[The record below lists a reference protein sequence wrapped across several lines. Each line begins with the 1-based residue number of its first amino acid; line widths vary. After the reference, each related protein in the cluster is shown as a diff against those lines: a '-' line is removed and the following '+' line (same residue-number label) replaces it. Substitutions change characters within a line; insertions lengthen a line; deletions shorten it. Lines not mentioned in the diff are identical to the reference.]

1 MLDVPTPYADRFR
14 RSRAA
19 AILCVCA
26 FSAPLGCSG
35 SAESHAEIRVH
46 RNVVNVISE
55 EAASGVH
62 DFLDTGGP
70 GALQNAVRAFY
81 RSFSDDYD
89 FLFLLTDDGGTQP
102 AAEGRAMV
110 VHRPAIAGTGID
122 EATDFEGY
130 PPHLRAVLAV
140 RGGVAFGVGVMGPWA
155 HEMAHYWAN
164 YLDPSLGLTGVGP
177 HFNSAVV
184 GQLGVDT
191 SGRDYCANPEGAEPP
206 NCVANARGRYELYE
220 RRDATIAATPYA
232 KLELYLMG
240 LVPDTEVEKSF
251 FKVRNATAASN
262 PKPDQ
267 YSAFF
272 EVEGWDE
279 VRFADVVARHG
290 KRVPSPE
297 EGRHFRAAFVQVT
310 REPASLELL
319 DSLAD
324 NVDIF
329 GNLKAPRFEF
339 FPSFEVLAS
348 GNATLDCTL
357 GPRIDGQG
365 GNAPAR

>member
-1 MLDVPTPYADRFR
+1 MA
-14 RSRAA
+14 
-19 AILCVCA
+19 
-26 FSAPLGCSG
+26 
-35 SAESHAEIRVH
+35 
-46 RNVVNVISE
+46 
-55 EAASGVH
+55 
-62 DFLDTGGP
+62 
-70 GALQNAVRAFY
+70 
-81 RSFSDDYD
+81 
-89 FLFLLTDDGGTQP
+89 
-102 AAEGRAMV
+102 
-110 VHRPAIAGTGID
+110 VHRPAIQGTGVD
-122 EATDFEGY
+122 EATDFEEY
-130 PPHLRAVLAV
+130 PPHLRAILAV

-164 YLDPSLGLTGVGP
+164 HLDPSLGLTGTGP

-184 GQLGVDT
+184 GQLGVDA
-191 SGRDYCANPEGAEPP
+191 SSRAYCADPEGAEPP
-206 NCVANARGRYELYE
+206 NCVANARGRYELYQ
-220 RRDATIAATPYA
+220 RRDATTVATPYA

-240 LVPDTEVEKSF
+240 LVPDTEVEASF
-251 FKVRNATAASN
+251 FKVRNATAASNPN

-290 KRVPSPE
+290 KRVQSPD

-329 GNLKAPRFEF
+329 GNLKSPRFEF
-339 FPSFEVLAS
+339 FPSFELLAS
-348 GNATLDCTL
+348 GNATLLCTL
-357 GPRIDGQG
+357 EPRIDGQY